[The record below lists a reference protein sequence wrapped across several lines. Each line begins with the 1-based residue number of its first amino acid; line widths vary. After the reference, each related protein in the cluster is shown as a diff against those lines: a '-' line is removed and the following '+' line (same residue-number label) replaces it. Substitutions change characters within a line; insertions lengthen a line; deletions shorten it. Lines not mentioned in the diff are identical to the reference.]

1 MFSAVVQNNP
11 EVQQFAFRHGALNL
25 MTKFV
30 EENEDMNKEAVFGAL
45 SSFLRAENFNSKRE
59 FINKMGGLQF
69 LASSILNENF
79 SVRLQKKILILMYDL
94 VLNDEMIFEDQPI
107 LVRKTLGE
115 QMGVMERLIQI
126 LKKSGE

>member
-30 EENEDMNKEAVFGAL
+30 EENEDMNKEAAFGAL

-59 FINKMGGLQF
+59 FINKMGGL
-69 LASSILNENF
+69 
-79 SVRLQKKILILMYDL
+79 
-94 VLNDEMIFEDQPI
+94 
-107 LVRKTLGE
+107 
-115 QMGVMERLIQI
+115 
-126 LKKSGE
+126 